1 MFYYWQSQQ
10 HSAPGLGGYTTVTIT
25 AGSGTQIVSIG
36 FQNDGNATNLWA
48 SQIFVYNNGGNAYA
62 QIVNSSGSSTA
73 FWIYIVY
80 ATASSAVAADTSDTA
95 NAPTIEVTSVNGKA

>member
-10 HSAPGLGGYTTVTIT
+10 FSVSGGGYNNLTIT
-25 AGSGTQIVSIG
+25 AGAGTQIVSIG
-36 FQNDGNATNLWA
+36 FQNSGNAINLWA

-80 ATASSAVAADTSDTA
+80 ATTSGAAADKAS
-95 NAPTIEVTSVNGKA
+95 APTIEVKAIDGKK